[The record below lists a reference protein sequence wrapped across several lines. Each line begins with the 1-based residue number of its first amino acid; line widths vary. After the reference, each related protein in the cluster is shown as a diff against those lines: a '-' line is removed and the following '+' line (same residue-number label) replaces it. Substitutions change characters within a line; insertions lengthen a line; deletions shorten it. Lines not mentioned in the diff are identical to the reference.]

1 MLSKSFMST
10 NFRKSSVSW
19 IPSSNTL
26 RVLPLLALIIA
37 FDLSMVSMLSRSV
50 MSPTDGLTG
59 GYFAEIW
66 STPAYRRI
74 LVDTFRVSTIAT
86 IACAILGYPL
96 AYWMFNLGTNGRN
109 IAIAMVLV
117 TFWVSI
123 LVRTYA
129 WIVVLGNAGIVNRF
143 LQWTGVTVQ
152 PVSFLYSEFGVTLG
166 MINVLLP
173 FFVFPIFASMLKIDN
188 RLLQAAASLGASPFA
203 IFWRVFFPLTIPAV
217 AASMLLL
224 FMLSLG
230 FYVTPA
236 ILGGGKV
243 PMVGNLLDILINE
256 TSQWE
261 VAAAVSTL
269 LFGLTILVFFLHT
282 RFEKLGRS
290 NS

>member
-1 MLSKSFMST
+1 MTAS
-10 NFRKSSVSW
+10 RKFIASW
-19 IPSSNTL
+19 LPSSNTL
-26 RVLPLLALIIA
+26 RVLPLLVLFIVI
-37 FDLSMVSMLSRSV
+37 FDLPMVSMLGRSV
-50 MSPTDGLTG
+50 ISPTDGLTG
-59 GYFAEIW
+59 GYFGEIW

-74 LVDTFRVSTIAT
+74 LVDTFRVSAIAT

-96 AYWMFNLGTNGRN
+96 AYWMLKLGPRGRN
-109 IAIAMVLV
+109 ITIAMVLV

-143 LQWTGVTVQ
+143 LQWSGLTVE
-152 PVSFLYSEFGVTLG
+152 PVSLLYSEFGVTLG
-166 MINVLLP
+166 MTNVLLP
-173 FFVFPIFASMLKIDN
+173 FFVLPIFAAMLRIDN
-188 RLLQAAASLGASPFA
+188 RLLQAAASLGASPFT
-203 IFWRVFFPLTIPAV
+203 IFWRIFFPLTIPAL

-243 PMVGNLLDILINE
+243 PMVGNLLDMLINE

-261 VAAAVSTL
+261 VAAALSAL
-269 LFGLTILVFFLHT
+269 LLGLTIAVFLLYT
-282 RFEKLGRS
+282 RFEKQGRV
-290 NS
+290 NP